1 METLDSIKSEISQ
14 LIDQGIKP
22 EILPKIRELEGKKKE
37 LEKVQLLNSV
47 NSKYKALRELGKLV
61 YETEKPLID
70 ITCNDGTFHKTKV
83 KNYPNIN
90 KLSIMYGRATKTKG
104 NLILEMSVGRDKFD
118 LYKTTYEY
126 QKENVYTPFETFED
140 FLSHNSIPLKEITID
155 EYNDF
160 STKLKEANEELQ
172 KAIKVYEEKRKE
184 LNVSSFQY
192 YGLATQSNI
201 HQYTYSAKI

>member
-1 METLDSIKSEISQ
+1 METLYSIKSEISN
-14 LIDQGIKP
+14 LIEQGIKP

-37 LEKVQLLNSV
+37 LEKVQLLNGV

-104 NLILEMSVGRDKFD
+104 NLILEMSVGMENFNFNI
-118 LYKTTYEY
+118 YK
-126 QKENVYTPFETFED
+126 
-140 FLSHNSIPLKEITID
+140 
-155 EYNDF
+155 
-160 STKLKEANEELQ
+160 
-172 KAIKVYEEKRKE
+172 
-184 LNVSSFQY
+184 
-192 YGLATQSNI
+192 
-201 HQYTYSAKI
+201 

>member
-1 METLDSIKSEISQ
+1 METLDSIKSEIST
-14 LIDQGIKP
+14 LIGQGIKP

-37 LEKVQLLNSV
+37 LEKVQLLNGV
-47 NSKYKALRELGKLV
+47 NAKYKALRELGRLV

-83 KNYPNIN
+83 KNYPNIEN
-90 KLSIMYGRATKTKG
+90 ISKMFGRATKTKG
-104 NLILEMSVGRDKFD
+104 NLILEISVGKDKFD

-140 FLSHNSIPLKEITID
+140 FLTHNSIALKEITID
-155 EYNDF
+155 EYNEF
-160 STKLKEANEELQ
+160 SAKLKEANEELQ
-172 KAIKVYEEKRKE
+172 KAIKVYEEKHKE